1 MKILYC
7 ITLLYL
13 FTVFHN
19 FITSSAFWLEKGHQ
33 HCLIW
38 ILADIQWHLGL
49 LKCMLR
55 SCWVVIGWFWS
66 ESEHAHFRQNHV
78 FLFAVPCDRLSS
90 FSCFTFCLWS
100 PGFGLLLQTQSTTI
114 LFKYSTRYR
123 SWKSQHINLYYFNL
137 KFVLYAC

>member
-78 FLFAVPCDRLSS
+78 FLFQELCDCVSS
-90 FSCFTFCLWS
+90 FSRFTFCFWS
-100 PGFGLLLQTQSTTI
+100 PDFCRVFSC
-114 LFKYSTRYR
+114 KC
-123 SWKSQHINLYYFNL
+123 L
-137 KFVLYAC
+137 KFESQLNQSHPTSRHVCSTLS